1 MIIPQSHANSFK
13 MIPLKDVDVC
23 KFVDRLD
30 QDLDRFMDRF
40 KDLIGPIWTSLW
52 TSLNHSYQFGFFF
65 GSICWFTFFTNPD
78 KVI

>member
-30 QDLDRFMDRF
+30 QDLDQFMDRF
-40 KDLIGPIWTSLW
+40 KDLFGHVWTGLRTSLD
-52 TSLNHSYQFGFFF
+52 Q
-65 GSICWFTFFTNPD
+65 
-78 KVI
+78 